1 MSHVDEGALH
11 AYLDGALDEYP
22 AAEAVRIREHLDSCA
37 ECAERLEAERKIRTD
52 AHAILGLA
60 APEVE
65 LPSFEDLRAYVE
77 RTRPKGG
84 AISVHAYRMRLA
96 ASVVLA
102 LGTGWMLRGGLPG
115 PQGPVADTAA
125 ESGAT
130 SASASGARVRAEPV
144 ASAATSGGGASSDAL
159 AERADLPTQTAVT
172 RQEVGSARAAG
183 AETRSLPEAE
193 MRSAPEAEMRSAPE
207 AEMRSAP
214 EAEMLAALDA
224 TPVPA
229 QKQAAPAVGAVSSD
243 VMASAEAGAGVVADE
258 LELPEDD
265 VLEEDVPLDFDQFVD
280 RATTTVAFEEAIVTA
295 GSATPTPASG
305 EPMRDS
311 AERDETSRSRERS
324 AGPAVTSALEQN
336 SFAARRA
343 VAPDEAPTSEEPSM
357 AVPGLEVVTVTSLGE
372 GTASSG
378 THVVQ
383 RMEDGSTLDIY
394 HLLPE
399 VSLDIVPAAPT
410 GANEVSRLTESGWI
424 VLQGQHSVAELDE
437 LLQSLFPEG

>member
-11 AYLDGALDEYP
+11 AYLDGALEEYP

-130 SASASGARVRAEPV
+130 NAVASGARVRAEPV
-144 ASAATSGGGASSDAL
+144 AAAATSGGGASADAL
-159 AERADLPTQTAVT
+159 AERADLPAQTVVT

-183 AETRSLPEAE
+183 AEIRSLPEAE

-207 AEMRSAP
+207 AEV
-214 EAEMLAALDA
+214 LAALDA
-224 TPVPA
+224 TRVPA
-229 QKQAAPAVGAVSSD
+229 QKQAAPAVAAVSSD

-265 VLEEDVPLDFDQFVD
+265 ALEEGVPLDFDQFVD
-280 RATTTVAFEEAIVTA
+280 EATTTAAIDEAIVTA
-295 GSATPTPASG
+295 GSATPVPASG
-305 EPMRDS
+305 ESMPDS
-311 AERDETSRSRERS
+311 ADRDETSRSRERS
-324 AGPAVTSALEQN
+324 AGPPVTSALEQN

-343 VAPDEAPTSEEPSM
+343 VAPDEAPSSEEPSM

-372 GTASSG
+372 GTAPSG

-399 VSLDIVPAAPT
+399 VRPDIVPAAPT
-410 GANEVSRLTESGWI
+410 GSNEVSRLTESGWI
-424 VLQGQHSVAELDE
+424 VLQGQRSVAELDE